1 MRIYGNYD
9 VVIVGGGA
17 SGCCAAIAAAREGAN
32 TLVIEQLGAVGGMM
46 NISGP
51 PGWAF
56 SHLYNESGE
65 RIIAGIVEEL
75 YQDLYKDGLAFHPPL
90 DQYKQLHVQTNV
102 DVDWCGLLLFEK
114 MREAGVHFLLHTM
127 AVDVLKEGN
136 CVKGVVVENCE
147 GRMAVMGKIII
158 EASVEGEICKK
169 AGVEY
174 QQIDRT
180 KEELDPPS
188 ITFHMD
194 GIDWDK
200 AWQYYKDNPD
210 EWVPAWIKG
219 MPGWENS
226 RVAKNRIEALE
237 KYDNLIDCV
246 MDGVTDNIDYQAL
259 TLEAIKNGDMHPY
272 GDLGHFFTPRQFGHV
287 QAAFQHTAQ
296 IKDCDTTNI
305 TEWSAGEVEARRQ
318 VVISIKAI
326 QKYLPGYEHAYL
338 TRITTTMR
346 TREGR
351 HTVGDYQMVAT
362 DVSSCAKFPDVMAKC
377 GMSATAGG
385 PFHSAAT
392 PGTAYNVTE
401 GKVGYVPAD
410 GGSYDIPYRA
420 FVPKGIEG
428 MLMTGKLVSC
438 TPDFKRDL
446 LPDNMIWGQ
455 AAGTAAAVCVRTGKT
470 PRELEADVSEVQ
482 DILRRNG
489 AILEGTK

>member
-32 TLVIEQLGAVGGMM
+32 VIVIETLGAVGGMM

-56 SHLYNESGE
+56 SHLYNEGGE

-75 YQDLYKDGLAFHPPL
+75 YQDLFKQGLAFHPPL
-90 DQYKQLHVQTNV
+90 DRYKQLHVQTNV

-114 MREAGVHFLLHTM
+114 MREAGVHFLLHSL
-127 AVDVLKEGN
+127 AVDVVKEEN
-136 CVKGVVVENCE
+136 TVKGIIVENCE
-147 GRMAVMGKIII
+147 GRMAVLGKVII
-158 EASVEGEICKK
+158 EASGEGDIAKIS
-169 AGVEY
+169 GVPY
-174 QQIDRT
+174 QVIDRT
-180 KEELDPPS
+180 KEEIDPPS

-200 AWQYYKDNPD
+200 AWKYYKENPD

-219 MPGWENS
+219 MPGWENTK
-226 RVAKNRIEALE
+226 VAKDRMDALD

-246 MDGVTDNIDYQAL
+246 MDGVTDNIDYHAL
-259 TLEAIKNGDMHPY
+259 TMQAIAAGDMHPW

-296 IKDCDTTNI
+296 IPDCDTKNI

-326 QKYLPGYEHAYL
+326 QKYLPGYDHAYL
-338 TRITTTMR
+338 TRITTCMR

-351 HTVGDYQMVAT
+351 HMIGDYQLQAE
-362 DVSSCAKFPDVMAKC
+362 DVSRNAKFDDVMAKC
-377 GMSATAGG
+377 AMSATSGG

-392 PGTAYNVTE
+392 PGTAYNTNPNKKSYIP
-401 GKVGYVPAD
+401 GL
-410 GGSYDIPYRA
+410 GSYDIPYRA
-420 FVPKGIEG
+420 FVPKGIDG
-428 MLMTGKLVSC
+428 MLLTGKLVSC
-438 TPDFKRDL
+438 TTDFKRDL
-446 LPDNMIWGQ
+446 LPDNMAWGQ

-470 PRELEADVSEVQ
+470 PRELEKDVSEVQ
-482 DILRRNG
+482 KILRNNG
-489 AILEGTK
+489 VILDGVK